1 MKRVRCLG
9 RLFFVS
15 CVVLG
20 IALHFLPRD
29 IAFAQLRSETLPL
42 ADLHFHPGPLFWPNH
57 TPEEILRVMD
67 RAGVRWAGNGTSGAP
82 DDHWASLVQTA
93 SGRFIPLAGQDPIRA
108 LILSQGEEAWSLRSP
123 EITRYLERLEEH
135 LRARQFLGIGELFVN
150 NRNSRPPT
158 APESRYP
165 ADSPLMRRLFRFAVT
180 YQVPLSIHMDAE
192 PTSVEELERL
202 LATDRKGT
210 VIWAHCGHAAGDAS
224 VVRRLLAQHP
234 NLLCELSGRDDR
246 SRPNP
251 EVRRRIMIT
260 NEGRQLQSEWK
271 ALLEDY
277 SDRFLVG
284 TDSANPGQYQGIV
297 DFFRA
302 VLAQLTPEAARRIAH
317 GNALRLFRLSQ

>member
-1 MKRVRCLG
+1 MKRLRCLG

-15 CVVLG
+15 GVVLG
-20 IALHFLPRD
+20 ITLHFLPGD
-29 IAFAQLRSETLPL
+29 TACAQPRTEALPL
-42 ADLHFHPGPLFWPNH
+42 ADLHFHPGPFFWPNH

-67 RAGVRWAGNGTSGAP
+67 RAGVRWAGNGTRGAS

-93 SGRFIPLAGQDPIRA
+93 SGRFIPFAGADPIRA

-123 EITRYLERLEEH
+123 EITRYVERLEEH
-135 LRARQFLGIGELFVN
+135 LRGRQFRGIGELFVN
-150 NRNSRPPT
+150 NRNSRPPN

-165 ADSPLMRRLFRFAVT
+165 ADSPLMRRLFAFAVT

-202 LATDRKGT
+202 LTIDRKGT
-210 VIWAHCGHAAGDAS
+210 VIWAHCGGAAGDAG

-234 NLLCELSGRDDR
+234 NLLCELSQRDDR
-246 SRPNP
+246 PRPNP
-251 EVRRRIMIT
+251 ELRRKIMIT
-260 NEGRQLQSEWK
+260 DDGRQLQAAWK
-271 ALLEDY
+271 ALLGDY
-277 SDRFLVG
+277 SERFLVG
-284 TDSANPGQYQGIV
+284 TDSPKPEQYPGIV
-297 DFFRA
+297 DFWRA